1 MIGFTSEP
9 VTGIKSESPTTFIG
23 ISKISRMM
31 LSSGN
36 FVPTG
41 FFWAL
46 EFRGAGGH
54 CNALIGKTAVSRLR
68 CRSNDLGPPVRFCYL
83 LRTQSMGNAPSQL
96 SPTTDPTSDFVTE
109 FTHRTGPIGPGP
121 QRGKQKNGSQTTQFW
136 LQCGPPAWRELRRE
150 SLQEESR
157 SPRPLLYGSHA
168 FLDPLMIH

>member
-46 EFRGAGGH
+46 EFRGAGAH
-54 CNALIGKTAVSRLR
+54 CNALIGKAAVSRLR

-83 LRTQSMGNAPSQL
+83 LRTQSMGECA
-96 SPTTDPTSDFVTE
+96 
-109 FTHRTGPIGPGP
+109 FTAVPDY
-121 QRGKQKNGSQTTQFW
+121 
-136 LQCGPPAWRELRRE
+136 
-150 SLQEESR
+150 
-157 SPRPLLYGSHA
+157 RPHVRFRDRIHA
-168 FLDPLMIH
+168 